1 MTHSSFRLINGFC
14 LFLIILF
21 FSKGVFAFETSAKQA
36 ILVDFETGKVLYEKN
51 STERMGPSSMTKI
64 MTAYMI
70 FDALKKGE
78 YDLDSKFLISKRA
91 WKTGGSRMFLDV
103 NDNVSLSDLIQGII
117 VQSGNDACVALAEGF
132 SGSVETFSEE
142 MNEKAGE
149 MGMNDTNFVNPDG
162 LPDDNHY
169 STAHDLSILARNIIR
184 QFPEFYHYFSQ
195 KEFTYNKIRQQ
206 NRNTLLNNLA
216 LGVDGLKTGHTEAA
230 GYGIVISAAKN
241 DLRLVGVVN
250 GLTSSGKRIEAAQQL
265 LSYGF
270 VNFKNIKVFEK
281 GEVVEAAKVWGGKE
295 RNISAVLKDDLY
307 ILTNRRKNS
316 RPEYKFIAKFKEP
329 ISAPIKKGQEIGVL
343 DVFEADEKINSVKL
357 YAEKDID
364 EANMLRK
371 IIDKFK
377 LFVSEKI

>member
-1 MTHSSFRLINGFC
+1 
-14 LFLIILF
+14 LF